1 MVSAAR
7 KTLTKYNVTKMDNYV
22 ITIGRQFGSGG
33 RELGRLLAEKLNI
46 PFYDKELLYKAA
58 ADAGLNPEFFEA
70 ADERVPQFINGI
82 FSFNFGASPL
92 TWYTGSSAISD
103 DNLYK
108 AQSDFIHKIAAAG
121 PCVIVGRS
129 SDYILRDVPN
139 VVNVFLHAHIDDCA
153 ARIVQRSDTKDVAAA
168 RKLANKVNRLRA
180 NYYNFYTDKKWGDAS
195 SYDLCFNTSVM
206 PMDDIAEVVVNYLNR
221 RLGE

>member
-1 MVSAAR
+1 M
-7 KTLTKYNVTKMDNYV
+7 KNNYV

-33 RELGRLLAEKLNI
+33 RELGRLLAEKLSI

-82 FSFNFGASPL
+82 FPFNFGASPM
-92 TWYTGSSAISD
+92 TWYTGGTAISD
-103 DNLYK
+103 DNIYK

-129 SDYILRDVPN
+129 SDYVLRDVPN
-139 VVNVFLHAHIDDCA
+139 VVNVFLHGHIDDCA
-153 ARIVQRSDTKDVAAA
+153 KRIVARSDCKDLSAAK
-168 RKLANKVNRLRA
+168 KLANKVNRLRA
-180 NYYNFYTDKKWGDAS
+180 NYYNFYTDKKWGAAA

-206 PMDDIAEVVVNYLNR
+206 PMDDIAEVVVSYLNR
-221 RLGE
+221 RIGK